1 MFLVI
6 FLNSFFLNLKGYALL
21 DLTLDSF
28 GVEGIFSEGHCISSR
43 PSVTCNQLFVPP
55 PCTLLTCVFYLR
67 CHCLSSLVIMQ

>member
-28 GVEGIFSEGHCISSR
+28 GVEGILVK
-43 PSVTCNQLFVPP
+43 VTA
-55 PCTLLTCVFYLR
+55 
-67 CHCLSSLVIMQ
+67 SLAGPL